1 MVHLVN
7 KDKIRVA
14 LVGLLI
20 IIIVGTLGY
29 HLIEGWN
36 FLESLYTTIQTIS
49 TVGYGDYTPQTWE
62 GKLFTT
68 ILIIFGVG
76 TTLYTVGLLAE
87 AMIEARLLFIS
98 GRGKQEKMIERMKNH
113 YIICGCGRI
122 GHLIC
127 RELRADKIDFVV
139 IENNP
144 EVIQKI
150 EEEGFVYYKGDATQ
164 DKSLMNAGI
173 KRAKGIVCVLPT
185 DAENLYV
192 ILTAKEINPK
202 IYVLS
207 RSEEE
212 ESEHRLLRA
221 GADRVMSPYTLGG
234 MRMAMAI
241 LKPAML
247 DFIEIS
253 TRRQSLELRM
263 EEMSIRDGSPI
274 IGKSLEESEI
284 RHNFGLIIVA
294 VKKDSGKMIFNPLA
308 SYMIE
313 KGDRLIAMGEDE
325 NLARFTAVCVG

>member
-1 MVHLVN
+1 LVN
-7 KDKIRVA
+7 KEKLGIA
-14 LVGLLI
+14 LISLLI

-29 HLIEGWN
+29 HLIEGWDL
-36 FLESLYTTIQTIS
+36 LESLYMTVQTIS
-49 TVGYGDYTPQTWE
+49 TVGYGDYTPQTRE
-62 GKLFTT
+62 GKIFAVM
-68 ILIIFGVG
+68 LIVFGVG
-76 TTLYTVGLLAE
+76 SMLYTVGLLAE
-87 AMIEARLLFIS
+87 EMVEGRLRAITGKGRQKRMIARI
-98 GRGKQEKMIERMKNH
+98 KNH

-122 GHLIC
+122 GYLIA
-127 RELRADKIDFVV
+127 RELRADKMDFVV
-139 IENNP
+139 IDNNP
-144 EVIQKI
+144 DVIQKI
-150 EEEGFVYYKGDATQ
+150 EEDGFVYYRGDATQ
-164 DKSLMNAGI
+164 DKSLINAGI

-192 ILTAKEINPK
+192 ILTAKELNPG
-202 IYVLS
+202 IYILS

-241 LKPAML
+241 LRPAML
-247 DFIEIS
+247 DFIEIT

-263 EEMSIRDGSPI
+263 EEMSVCDGSPI

-308 SYMIE
+308 NYIIE
-313 KGDRLIAMGEDE
+313 KGDKLIAMGEDE
-325 NLARFTAVCVG
+325 NVSRFTKVCVH